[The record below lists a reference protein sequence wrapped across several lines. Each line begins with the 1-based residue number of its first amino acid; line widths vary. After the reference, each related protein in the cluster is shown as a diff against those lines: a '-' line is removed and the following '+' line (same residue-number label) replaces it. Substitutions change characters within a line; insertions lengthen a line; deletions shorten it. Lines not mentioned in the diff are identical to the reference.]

1 MKGYIKLHRTILDWE
16 WYKDTN
22 TKILFIHLLLNA
34 CFDRCKF
41 MGVYMLRGQYI
52 TSMSRLSNE
61 LGLTSRQLRTA
72 ISRLK
77 KTKEINVKTTN
88 KFTLFTVCNYE
99 NYQFEEQRNN
109 ATILTESHNDSY
121 YNACIKNAIWI
132 EQVCVNQK
140 LNKEQ
145 LEKALEKFNNYLN
158 LTNDFK
164 SNLKQ
169 YKSHFINWTKY
180 NIKTIAK
187 SSGTYQ
193 WKWKGQAVKHGTKT
207 DLEKDKSIFDK
218 PGFEFKILKNGN

>member
-34 CFDRCKF
+34 CFDKCKF

-52 TSMSRLSNE
+52 TSLSRLSNE

-77 KTKEINVKTTN
+77 KTKEIDVKTTN
-88 KFTLFTVCNYE
+88 KFTLFTVLNYE
-99 NYQFEEQRNN
+99 NYQFEESRQN
-109 ATILTESHNDSY
+109 ATILTQSDNDTY
-121 YNACIKNAIWI
+121 LNECINNKIWI
-132 EQVCVNQK
+132 DQVSMNQK
-140 LNKEQ
+140 LEKETI
-145 LEKALEKFNNYLN
+145 LVAVKKFNDYIN

-164 SNLKQ
+164 PNLRQ
-169 YKSHFINWTKY
+169 YKSHFINWVKY
-180 NIKTIAK
+180 NNKTIAR
-187 SSGTYQ
+187 STGNYH
-193 WKWKGQAVKHGTKT
+193 WKWKGQALKKGSKK

-218 PGFEFKILKNGN
+218 PGFEFKIIKHGN

>member
-109 ATILTESHNDSY
+109 ATILTESTHHGLLHNSQTGATY
-121 YNACIKNAIWI
+121 IS
-132 EQVCVNQK
+132 QLQK
-140 LNKEQ
+140 
-145 LEKALEKFNNYLN
+145 
-158 LTNDFK
+158 
-164 SNLKQ
+164 
-169 YKSHFINWTKY
+169 HR
-180 NIKTIAK
+180 
-187 SSGTYQ
+187 
-193 WKWKGQAVKHGTKT
+193 
-207 DLEKDKSIFDK
+207 
-218 PGFEFKILKNGN
+218 